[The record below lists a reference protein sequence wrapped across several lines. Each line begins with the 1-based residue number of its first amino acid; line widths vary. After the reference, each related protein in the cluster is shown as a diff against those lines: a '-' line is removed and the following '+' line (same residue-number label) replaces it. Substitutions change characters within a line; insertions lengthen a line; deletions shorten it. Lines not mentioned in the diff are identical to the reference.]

1 MPRLIIQPDTEA
13 ARKQAR
19 DHAED
24 FMRRGGDHKKVI
36 AEMRRNAMKKRTRG
50 AR

>member
-1 MPRLIIQPDTEA
+1 MPRLVIQPDTEA
-13 ARKQAR
+13 TRKMVR

-24 FMRRGGDHKKVI
+24 FMKRGGDHKKVI
-36 AEMRRNAMKKRTRG
+36 ADMRRNAMARRKR